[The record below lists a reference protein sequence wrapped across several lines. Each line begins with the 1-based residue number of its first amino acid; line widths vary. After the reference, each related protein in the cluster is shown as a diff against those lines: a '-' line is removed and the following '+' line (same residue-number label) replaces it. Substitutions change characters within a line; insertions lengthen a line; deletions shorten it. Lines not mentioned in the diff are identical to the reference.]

1 MAVDGPFHVHSLCY
15 VPHPLAL
22 HILTSLPLTLHP
34 SESLPVI
41 ALHCTVQMNLV
52 RESNAHL
59 RRENEELTSRLGALD
74 KQLKQFKDA
83 AAPFEEEA
91 RTVKADKEALEAA
104 NVQLLTD
111 AHYWRDRCVLCVA
124 DCIL

>member
-1 MAVDGPFHVHSLCY
+1 
-15 VPHPLAL
+15 
-22 HILTSLPLTLHP
+22 
-34 SESLPVI
+34 
-41 ALHCTVQMNLV
+41 MNLV

-74 KQLKQFKDA
+74 KQLKQLKDA

-111 AHYWRDRCVLCVA
+111 AHYWRDRYVLFVAESIVSHPLLSVSSSTSVPCVPFKG
-124 DCIL
+124 CI

>member
-1 MAVDGPFHVHSLCY
+1 
-15 VPHPLAL
+15 
-22 HILTSLPLTLHP
+22 
-34 SESLPVI
+34 
-41 ALHCTVQMNLV
+41 MNLV

-74 KQLKQFKDA
+74 KQLKQLKDA

-111 AHYWRDRCVLCVA
+111 AHYWRDRYVLCVA
-124 DCIL
+124 ESILSRLLFFISISIINSIPCVPLKV

>member
-1 MAVDGPFHVHSLCY
+1 
-15 VPHPLAL
+15 
-22 HILTSLPLTLHP
+22 
-34 SESLPVI
+34 
-41 ALHCTVQMNLV
+41 MNLV

-59 RRENEELTSRLGALD
+59 RRENEELTSRLSTLD
-74 KQLKQFKDA
+74 KQLKQLKDA

-111 AHYWRDRCVLCVA
+111 AHYWRDRCVPCVA
-124 DCIL
+124 EHILSHPLLSS